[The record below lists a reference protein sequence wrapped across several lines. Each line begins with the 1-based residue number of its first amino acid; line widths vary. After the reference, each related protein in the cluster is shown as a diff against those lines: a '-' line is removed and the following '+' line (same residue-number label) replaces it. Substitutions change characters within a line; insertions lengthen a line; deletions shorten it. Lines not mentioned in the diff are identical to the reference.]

1 MNEGKRTI
9 STYCSLFT
17 TMCTLG
23 YYLSEYL
30 TVH

>member
-1 MNEGKRTI
+1 MKEKETI